1 MLGLDHEDDHGALM
15 DDTLKPGEVRAVRL
29 TSGPPPPA
37 TTTTETTATTESPPA
52 TTTEPET
59 ATEEAATVATT
70 STTPSEPTPWTV
82 TVAEG
87 ADHAITVSVTDGNLV
102 VLVDGVAP
110 FARSTPSR
118 ASPSRVPTEPIRCS
132 STAA

>member
-1 MLGLDHEDDHGALM
+1 M
-15 DDTLKPGEVRAVRL
+15 
-29 TSGPPPPA
+29 
-37 TTTTETTATTESPPA
+37 ATTESPPA

-59 ATEEAATVATT
+59 ATEEAATVAIDVDDAVRADAVD
-70 STTPSEPTPWTV
+70 V

-87 ADHAITVSVTDGNLV
+87 ADHAITVSVTDGNSSSWWT
-102 VLVDGVAP
+102 ASPP